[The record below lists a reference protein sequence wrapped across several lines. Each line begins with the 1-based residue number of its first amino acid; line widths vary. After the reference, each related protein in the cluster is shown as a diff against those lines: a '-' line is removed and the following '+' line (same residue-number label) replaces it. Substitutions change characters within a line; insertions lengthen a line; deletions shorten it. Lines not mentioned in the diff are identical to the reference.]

1 MPPPI
6 PKLTFGQWL
15 KQTQCLKAGV
25 TNLKLVDVLLD
36 GDDNLTLL
44 CDSSQGN
51 ILPES
56 FRHEIFNLI
65 HNLSHPGARST
76 CKLVSARFVWNGLN
90 RDVRRW
96 TRTCQQSKIHRHTT
110 APLQKFD
117 IPDHRFAEIYV
128 DIVGPL
134 PPFQGFSYLF
144 TCIYHYSRWTEAIPM
159 VDMTAESCARALLH
173 GWKSRFGLPRSIM
186 SDRGRQFESNFW
198 ASLIF
203 IFRIQ
208 GTSNVV
214 FPHKTTVCIHIM
226 YRVHYNKLHMFT
238 LGTMQSKL
246 CCNDPTTAHSWSSK
260 AMTSSLPSSRM
271 GVVIQSLSTG
281 SSQHS
286 LRKWTTLCSSQPHMT
301 PGPPDTIEPLLPTVL
316 PTPSLATHSGCTVH
330 LPRRYRTGVGEPCR
344 EKI

>member
-1 MPPPI
+1 MVMR
-6 PKLTFGQWL
+6 LSS
-15 KQTQCLKAGV
+15 
-25 TNLKLVDVLLD
+25 
-36 GDDNLTLL
+36 LL

-56 FRHEIFNLI
+56 FRREIFNLI

-76 CKLVSARFVWNGLN
+76 CKLISARFVWNGLN

-134 PPFQGFSYLF
+134 PLFRGFSYLF
-144 TCIYHYSRWTEAIPM
+144 TCIYRYSRWTEAIPM

-186 SDRGRQFESNFW
+186 LDRGRQFESNFW

-203 IFRIQ
+203 LFRIQ
-208 GTSNVV
+208 GTSNIV
-214 FPHKTTVCIHIM
+214 FPHKTTVCIHLM

-238 LGTMQSKL
+238 LGTMQSKV
-246 CCNDPTTAHSWSSK
+246 CCNDPTTAHS
-260 AMTSSLPSSRM
+260 
-271 GVVIQSLSTG
+271 
-281 SSQHS
+281 
-286 LRKWTTLCSSQPHMT
+286 
-301 PGPPDTIEPLLPTVL
+301 
-316 PTPSLATHSGCTVH
+316 
-330 LPRRYRTGVGEPCR
+330 
-344 EKI
+344 